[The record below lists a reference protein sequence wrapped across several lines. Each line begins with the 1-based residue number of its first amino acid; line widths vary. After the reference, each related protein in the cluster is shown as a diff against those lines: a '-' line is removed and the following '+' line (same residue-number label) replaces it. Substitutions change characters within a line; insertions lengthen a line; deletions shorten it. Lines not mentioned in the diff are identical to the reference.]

1 MNGMEAPNK
10 FAGGS
15 AESDDG
21 ISPLVV
27 ASAKSAEII
36 RAGAA
41 GGNENQIVLGIYAQR
56 GPGIACSSVRI
67 GDVGPGDGIPG
78 PAHFA
83 GASVQC
89 ADDAA
94 TNVYFP
100 VIGDGRTGNHQ
111 IVGDGGSGGDLITAA
126 PFGSGGGVGG
136 EIEDASGSKI
146 SARLAGLCVEGDEA
160 RIESAEENTQSARL
174 AGLGFGVAPCGD
186 AARGYF
192 RIVTRE
198 VYVRIEI
205 PNFFAGSGIERENF
219 VVGRS
224 EKEFVVEEDGSGFK
238 RRFTDESGF
247 ELRGASV
254 KGPGDFQLRDIFAG
268 DLRGGGIARTAGIA
282 SVGIPSVTGCGW
294 LLRESARCGEQRHE
308 EYGKDANRMDVLF
321 R

>member
-1 MNGMEAPNK
+1 MNDLEAPNK

-41 GGNENQIVLGIYAQR
+41 GGNENQIVFGLYAER
-56 GPGIACSSVRI
+56 GPGIACSSVWM
-67 GDVGPGDGIPG
+67 GGVGPGDGSPG
-78 PAHFA
+78 AAQFA

-89 ADDAA
+89 ADNAA

-111 IVGDGGSGGDLITAA
+111 IVGDGWSGCDLIAA
-126 PFGSGGGVGG
+126 TPFGRGGGVGG
-136 EIEDASGSKI
+136 KIEGAGRGKI
-146 SARLAGLCVEGDEA
+146 SARFAGLCVESDEA
-160 RIESAEENTQSARL
+160 GIDSAEKNTLGAWLARL
-174 AGLGFGVAPCGD
+174 GSCVAPCGD

-192 RIVTRE
+192 RIGTRE
-198 VYVRIEI
+198 GYMRIGI
-205 PNFFAGSGIERENF
+205 PNFFAGGGIDGGNF
-219 VVGRS
+219 VIGRG

-247 ELRGASV
+247 ELRSASV
-254 KGPGDFQLRDIFAG
+254 KGPGDF
-268 DLRGGGIARTAGIA
+268 
-282 SVGIPSVTGCGW
+282 
-294 LLRESARCGEQRHE
+294 
-308 EYGKDANRMDVLF
+308 
-321 R
+321 